1 MNWNQIAGEWHQA
14 AGKVRAKW
22 GKLTDDDLALIA
34 GKREELSGIL
44 QSKYGEAKEEV
55 ERQIDEFESSYG
67 TM

>member
-1 MNWNQIAGEWHQA
+1 
-14 AGKVRAKW
+14 
-22 GKLTDDDLALIA
+22 LIA

-55 ERQIDEFESSYG
+55 ERQIDEFERSYD